1 VHLVKRLVGEGCQ
14 IQIWDRNVALG
25 RLIGSNRQFI
35 QDYIPHIGSLL
46 CEDMKEVIRGAEV
59 ILLGTK
65 SVDKKTLEVELRPD
79 QLVIDLVNLEKE
91 NRCRQT
97 RGYEGICW

>member
-1 VHLVKRLVGEGCQ
+1 
-14 IQIWDRNVALG
+14 
-25 RLIGSNRQFI
+25 
-35 QDYIPHIGSLL
+35 
-46 CEDMKEVIRGAEV
+46 MKEVIRGAEV